1 MTQDKEAALKKWN
14 CLAAAAA
21 CLLALF
27 GCAKP
32 VDGPGMVNDRPW
44 QEFTLSRSDSYAQY
58 NFWFTVRDT
67 DTGWLLTGECR
78 DESGNEYA
86 LETGVRL
93 SEADGAYLRSLWLG
107 EQPDVQP
114 DGDEDLILLDAP
126 DIRLVLTWRDGT
138 QQEKFLR
145 EETSIALYKRFLP
158 YFTK

>member
-1 MTQDKEAALKKWN
+1 MKKRKR
-14 CLAAAAA
+14 LAAAAA

-27 GCAKP
+27 GCTKP

-58 NFWFTVRDT
+58 NFWFTVQVT
-67 DTGWLLTGECR
+67 ETGFLLTGECR
-78 DESGNEYA
+78 DENGNAYA
-86 LETGVRL
+86 LETGVPL
-93 SEADGAYLRSLWLG
+93 SEADGQYLRDLWLG

-126 DIRLVLTWRDGT
+126 DVRLVLTWLDGT
-138 QQEKFLR
+138 QQEKYLP
-145 EETSIALYKRFLP
+145 EETSIEIYNRFLP

>member
-27 GCAKP
+27 GCTKP

-58 NFWFTVRDT
+58 NFWFTVQDT
-67 DTGWLLTGECR
+67 DTGYLLTGECR

-93 SEADGAYLRSLWLG
+93 SEADGQYLRNLSLG
-107 EQPDVQP
+107 EQPDVQS

-126 DIRLVLTWRDGT
+126 DVSLILTWRDGT
-138 QQEKFLR
+138 QQEKYLS
-145 EETSIALYKRFLP
+145 EETSIEIYNRFLP

>member
-1 MTQDKEAALKKWN
+1 MKKRKR
-14 CLAAAAA
+14 LAAAAA

-27 GCAKP
+27 GCTKP

-58 NFWFTVRDT
+58 NFWFTVRVT
-67 DTGWLLTGECR
+67 DSGWLLTGECR

-86 LETGVRL
+86 LETGVLL
-93 SEADGAYLRSLWLG
+93 SKADGQYLRDLWLE

-114 DGDEDLILLDAP
+114 DENGDLILLDAP
-126 DIRLVLTWRDGT
+126 DVRLVLTWRDGT
-138 QQEKFLR
+138 EQEKYLP
-145 EETSIALYKRFLP
+145 EETSIEIYNRFLP

>member
-1 MTQDKEAALKKWN
+1 MKKRKR
-14 CLAAAAA
+14 LAAAAA

-27 GCAKP
+27 GCTKP

-58 NFWFTVRDT
+58 NFWFTVQVT
-67 DTGWLLTGECR
+67 ETGFLLTGECR
-78 DESGNEYA
+78 DENGNAYA
-86 LETGVRL
+86 LETGVPL
-93 SEADGAYLRSLWLG
+93 SEADGQYLRDLWLG

-126 DIRLVLTWRDGT
+126 DVRLVLTCLDGT
-138 QQEKFLR
+138 QQEKYLT
-145 EETSIALYKRFLP
+145 EEKSIEIYNRFLP

>member
-1 MTQDKEAALKKWN
+1 MKKWN

-27 GCAKP
+27 GCTKP

-58 NFWFTVRDT
+58 NFWFTVQDT
-67 DTGWLLTGECR
+67 DTGYLLTGECR
-78 DESGNEYA
+78 DENGNAYA
-86 LETGVRL
+86 LETGVPL
-93 SEADGAYLRSLWLG
+93 SEADGQYLRDLWLG

-114 DGDEDLILLDAP
+114 DGDEDLVLLDAP
-126 DIRLVLTWRDGT
+126 DVRLVLTCLDGT
-138 QQEKFLR
+138 QPEKYLP
-145 EETSIALYKRFLP
+145 EEKSIEIYNRFLP